1 MNLKEITKKPFTSI
15 LAILMTMAIAIQLLF
30 VPHRVYEVEFSSQNV
45 PHYTSKCIRYNWV
58 GESYYNTYKGE
69 IYITSKIAYDI
80 IAMQIAVT
88 LLITLILYILLQIF
102 IKNPHILKKNRKDK
116 LPTWLS
122 AEQLATIQEDELK
135 QHQEWLVWYTKYN
148 TIRKTLYIGSVVFI
162 IGILLTAYI
171 SYSFGI
177 NTPTSIDQSTKN
189 TPPNATS
196 HNTTDPNEIRWQKI
210 IEEVTEK
217 ENENKAA
224 IGDKISE

>member
-1 MNLKEITKKPFTSI
+1 MNLKEMTKKPFTSI
-15 LAILMTMAIAIQLLF
+15 LAILMAMAIAIQLLF

-45 PHYTSKCIRYNWV
+45 PHYTSRCIRYNWV

-88 LLITLILYILLQIF
+88 LLITLILYILLQI
-102 IKNPHILKKNRKDK
+102 PKKNRKDK

-135 QHQEWLVWYTKYN
+135 QHQEGLEWYTKYN
-148 TIRKTLYIGSVVFI
+148 TIRKILYLASLVFI
-162 IGILLTAYI
+162 ISILLTAYI
-171 SYSFGI
+171 SYSFGR
-177 NTPTSIDQSTKN
+177 NTPTSIDKSTKN

-210 IEEVTEK
+210 IEQVTEK
-217 ENENKAA
+217 ENENTAA

>member
-1 MNLKEITKKPFTSI
+1 MTKKPFTSI
-15 LAILMTMAIAIQLLF
+15 LAILMAMAIAIQLLF

-45 PHYTSKCIRYNWV
+45 PHYTSRCIRYNWV

-88 LLITLILYILLQIF
+88 LLITLILYILLQI
-102 IKNPHILKKNRKDK
+102 PKKNRKDK

-135 QHQEWLVWYTKYN
+135 QHQEGLEWYTKYN
-148 TIRKTLYIGSVVFI
+148 TIRKILYLASLVFI
-162 IGILLTAYI
+162 ISILLTAYI
-171 SYSFGI
+171 SYSFGR
-177 NTPTSIDQSTKN
+177 NTPTSIDKSTKN

-210 IEEVTEK
+210 IEQVTEK
-217 ENENKAA
+217 ENENTAA